1 MDNKVKRYFQFIKEA
16 DENEVVKKDDSNYD
30 NIKEDIESK
39 VKTTIENNGGE
50 FKSFIEKYI
59 KTPEDVSIE
68 GLINDDQIY
77 DFWRTYENEID
88 SLLNETK
95 YFENPPKEIGVYKY
109 IINSTKY
116 AIGLIV
122 KMLAE

>member
-1 MDNKVKRYFQFIKEA
+1 MDNVKKYLQFIKEA
-16 DENEVVKKDDSNYD
+16 DENEVAKTSDSNYD
-30 NIKEDIESK
+30 NLKEDVKKKIED
-39 VKTTIENNGGE
+39 TIKNSGGE

-59 KTPEDVSIE
+59 ATPYDVTIE

-95 YFENPPKEIGVYKY
+95 YFEKSPKEIGVYKY
-109 IINSTKY
+109 VINSTKE
-116 AIGLIV
+116 AIESII
-122 KMLAE
+122 KML

>member
-1 MDNKVKRYFQFIKEA
+1 MDNVKKYLQFIKEA
-16 DENEVVKKDDSNYD
+16 DENEVVKTSDSNYD
-30 NIKEDIESK
+30 NLKEDVKEKIE
-39 VKTTIENNGGE
+39 TTIKNSGGE
-50 FKSFIEKYI
+50 FKSFVEKYI

-95 YFENPPKEIGVYKY
+95 YFQNPPKAIGVYKY
-109 IINSTKY
+109 VIDSTKE
-116 AIGLIV
+116 AIELIV
-122 KMLAE
+122 KKLAD

>member
-1 MDNKVKRYFQFIKEA
+1 MDNVKKYLQFIKEA
-16 DENEVVKKDDSNYD
+16 DENEVAKTSDSNYD
-30 NIKEDIESK
+30 NLKEDVKKKIED
-39 VKTTIENNGGE
+39 TIKNSGGE

-59 KTPEDVSIE
+59 ATPNDVTIE

-95 YFENPPKEIGVYKY
+95 YFEKSPKEIGVYKY
-109 IINSTKY
+109 VINSTKE
-116 AIGLIV
+116 AIESII
-122 KMLAE
+122 KML

>member
-1 MDNKVKRYFQFIKEA
+1 MDNVKKYLQFIKEA
-16 DENEVVKKDDSNYD
+16 DENEVVKTSDSNYD
-30 NIKEDIESK
+30 NLKEDVKKKIED
-39 VKTTIENNGGE
+39 TIKNSGGE

-59 KTPEDVSIE
+59 ATPNDVTIE

-95 YFENPPKEIGVYKY
+95 YFEKSPKEIGVYKY
-109 IINSTKY
+109 VINSTKE
-116 AIGLIV
+116 AIESII
-122 KMLAE
+122 KML

>member
-1 MDNKVKRYFQFIKEA
+1 MDNVKRYLQFIKEA
-16 DENEVVKKDDSNYD
+16 DENEVAKTSDSNYD
-30 NIKEDIESK
+30 NLKEDVKEKIE
-39 VKTTIENNGGE
+39 TTIKNSGGE
-50 FKSFIEKYI
+50 FKSFVEKYI
-59 KTPEDVSIE
+59 KTPEDVEIE

-109 IINSTKY
+109 VINSTKE
-116 AIGLIV
+116 AIEIII
-122 KMLAE
+122 KML

>member
-1 MDNKVKRYFQFIKEA
+1 MDNVKRYLQFIKEA
-16 DENEVVKKDDSNYD
+16 DDSEITKKSDSNYD
-30 NIKEDIESK
+30 NIKEDVKKKIEDT
-39 VKTTIENNGGE
+39 VKNSGGE

-59 KTPEDVSIE
+59 ETPNDVAIE

-88 SLLNETK
+88 SLLNDAK

-109 IINSTKY
+109 VINSTKE
-116 AIGLIV
+116 AIELTI
-122 KMLAE
+122 KMLSE

>member
-1 MDNKVKRYFQFIKEA
+1 MDNVKKYLQFIKEA
-16 DENEVVKKDDSNYD
+16 DENEVAKTSESNYD
-30 NIKEDIESK
+30 NIKEDVKKKIED
-39 VKTTIENNGGE
+39 TIKNSGGE

-59 KTPEDVSIE
+59 STPTDVAIE
-68 GLINDDQIY
+68 GLISDDQIY